1 MGVVIA
7 RLVFLAFIA
16 LTGTIIYNAL
26 YLQDQHGPAMLSASP
41 PPKVIAA
48 PSSPSLPSPSPA
60 RYAPPAAPLDPPDTA
75 KLPPVSTDLPS
86 PPASTEGGTPELLV
100 KAVQRELSTRG
111 YDVGPADGKLN
122 DKTRAAISAY
132 EGREGLPV
140 TGKASDDLLHHI
152 LLGDSVKP
160 AAAATGSVEP
170 AADAAA
176 PAKVKADGANSS
188 VKAVQQVLADLGY
201 APGPVDGTM
210 GASTTHAITA
220 FQHDRKI
227 RQTGRIT
234 PELLRELKRVT
245 GRDIT
250 KTAAAP

>member
-26 YLQDQHGPAMLSASP
+26 YLQDLHGPAALSASQ
-41 PPKVIAA
+41 PPKVIASTNA
-48 PSSPSLPSPSPA
+48 SPPPLPA
-60 RYAPPAAPLDPPDTA
+60 AAPAAPLAPVETA

-86 PPASTEGGTPELLV
+86 PPPEVENGAPELLI

-111 YDVGPADGKLN
+111 FDVGPADGKLN

-140 TGKASDDLLHHI
+140 TGKVSDDLLRHI

-160 AAAATGSVEP
+160 TTATTGSVEP
-170 AADAAA
+170 DAAA
-176 PAKVKADGANSS
+176 PAKAKSDAADSS

-201 APGPVDGTM
+201 APGPVDGAM
-210 GASTTHAITA
+210 GASTTHAITV

-227 RQTGRIT
+227 RETGRIT

-245 GRDIT
+245 GRDLT

>member
-1 MGVVIA
+1 MAVVIA
-7 RLVFLAFIA
+7 RLVFLAFVA

-26 YLQDQHGPAMLSASP
+26 YLQDQHGPAALSASQ
-41 PPKVIAA
+41 PPKVIAGS
-48 PSSPSLPSPSPA
+48 SSPSLPSPSPA
-60 RYAPPAAPLDPPDTA
+60 RYAAPAAPLAPVETA

-86 PPASTEGGTPELLV
+86 PLPEVENGAPELLI

-111 YDVGPADGKLN
+111 YDVGSADGKLN

-140 TGKASDDLLHHI
+140 TGKASDDLLRHI

-160 AAAATGSVEP
+160 GAAATGSVAP
-170 AADAAA
+170 GDDATA
-176 PAKVKADGANSS
+176 PAKAKSDAANSS

-201 APGPVDGTM
+201 APGPVDGAM

-227 RQTGRIT
+227 RETGRIT

-245 GRDIT
+245 GRDLT

>member
-1 MGVVIA
+1 MGVVTA
-7 RLVFLAFIA
+7 RLVFLAFVA

-26 YLQDQHGPAMLSASP
+26 YLQDQHGPAAISSSQPL
-41 PPKVIAA
+41 KVIA
-48 PSSPSLPSPSPA
+48 STSPPRSISA
-60 RYAPPAAPLDPPDTA
+60 GPAAPAAPVEAA

-86 PPASTEGGTPELLV
+86 PPPAAQDGPPELLI

-132 EGREGLPV
+132 QGHEGLPV
-140 TGKASDDLLHHI
+140 TGQASDDLLRHI
-152 LLGDSVKP
+152 LLGDSAKP
-160 AAAATGSVEP
+160 ASATTGSVAPEGAATP
-170 AADAAA
+170 AKAKSDAAD
-176 PAKVKADGANSS
+176 SS

-201 APGPVDGTM
+201 APGPVDGAM

-220 FQHDRKI
+220 FQHDRKM
-227 RQTGRIT
+227 RETGRIT
-234 PELLRELKRVT
+234 PELMRELQRVS
-245 GRDIT
+245 GRDLT

>member
-7 RLVFLAFIA
+7 RLVFLAFLV

-26 YLQDQHGPAMLSASP
+26 YLQDQHGPALLSASP
-41 PPKVIAA
+41 PAKVIAG
-48 PSSPSLPSPSPA
+48 PSSPSLPQPSPA
-60 RYAPPAAPLDPPDTA
+60 RYAAPAVPLETVETP
-75 KLPPVSTDLPS
+75 KLPPVSTDLP
-86 PPASTEGGTPELLV
+86 PPPPEVEDGTPELLI

-140 TGKASDDLLHHI
+140 TGKASDDLLRHI

-160 AAAATGSVEP
+160 AAATTGSVETGE
-170 AADAAA
+170 AAA
-176 PAKVKADGANSS
+176 PAKAKADGGNAS
-188 VKAVQQVLADLGY
+188 VKAVQLVLADLGY
-201 APGPVDGTM
+201 APGPVDGAM
-210 GASTTHAITA
+210 GSSTTHAITT

-227 RQTGRIT
+227 RETGRIT

-245 GRDIT
+245 GRDVA

>member
-7 RLVFLAFIA
+7 RLVFLAFVA

-26 YLQDQHGPAMLSASP
+26 YLQDQHGPAVISSSQPL
-41 PPKVIAA
+41 KVIA
-48 PSSPSLPSPSPA
+48 STSPPRSVSA
-60 RYAPPAAPLDPPDTA
+60 GPAAPTAPVEAA

-86 PPASTEGGTPELLV
+86 PPPAAQNGPPELLI

-111 YDVGPADGKLN
+111 YDVGAADGKLN

-132 EGREGLPV
+132 QGHEGLPV
-140 TGKASDDLLHHI
+140 TGQASDDLLRHI
-152 LLGDSVKP
+152 LLGDSAKP
-160 AAAATGSVEP
+160 ASATTGSVAPEGDAATP
-170 AADAAA
+170 AKAKSDAAD
-176 PAKVKADGANSS
+176 SS

-201 APGPVDGTM
+201 APGPVDGAM

-220 FQHDRKI
+220 FQHDRKM
-227 RQTGRIT
+227 RETGRIT
-234 PELLRELKRVT
+234 PELMRELQRVS
-245 GRDIT
+245 GRDLT